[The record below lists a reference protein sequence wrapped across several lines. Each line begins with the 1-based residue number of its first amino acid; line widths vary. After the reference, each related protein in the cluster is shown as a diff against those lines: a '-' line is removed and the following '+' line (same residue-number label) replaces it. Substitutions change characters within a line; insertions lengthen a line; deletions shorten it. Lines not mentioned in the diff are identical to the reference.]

1 MYLEIINFRTVGL
14 QKVAERKLSVRDSEL
29 DELVGEHV
37 RTFTCLKL
45 TTCRA
50 RRELYQATCIKNE
63 TALFHFI
70 YIYISSS
77 PGNYWS

>member
-1 MYLEIINFRTVGL
+1 MVGS

-29 DELVGEHV
+29 NELVEEHV

-50 RRELYQATCIKNE
+50 KSELYEATCIKNE

-70 YIYISSS
+70 YVYIFLSR
-77 PGNYWS
+77 